1 MRTTRSALVLLGLLL
16 GSAGSVAAQGW
27 DMPSFFS
34 PRPGED
40 IGLYIIDADGVDDI
54 GIAGIWRQE
63 GNLNLGVRAGIVG
76 DDHFALG
83 AEFYGP
89 IRGIEAPILL
99 SWVVGL
105 GGTFN
110 DVTWLRIPAG
120 VSVGVNVD
128 AGSVR
133 ILPYVHPRVAFDYF
147 SFDTPAGDESDSEL
161 NFDLDLGADV
171 DVGRFVL
178 RFGATIGD
186 FDAIGIGAAYKWG
199 RQVTVR

>member
-1 MRTTRSALVLLGLLL
+1 MRTTRFAIVLLGLLAI
-16 GSAGSVAAQGW
+16 AGPVSAQGW

-76 DDHFALG
+76 DDHYALG

-89 IRGIEAPILL
+89 ISGVQSPILL

-110 DVTWLRIPAG
+110 GVTWLRIPAG
-120 VSVGVNVD
+120 VSVGVDVD
-128 AGSVR
+128 AGSFR
-133 ILPYVHPRVAFDYF
+133 ILPYVHPRVEFDYF
-147 SFDTPAGDESDSEL
+147 SFETPGGDESDSEL

-171 DVGRFVL
+171 DIGRFVL
-178 RFGATIGD
+178 RFGATVGD
-186 FDAIGIGAAYKWG
+186 FDAIGIGAAYKMG

>member
-1 MRTTRSALVLLGLLL
+1 
-16 GSAGSVAAQGW
+16 
-27 DMPSFFS
+27 
-34 PRPGED
+34 
-40 IGLYIIDADGVDDI
+40 
-54 GIAGIWRQE
+54 
-63 GNLNLGVRAGIVG
+63 NLGVRAGIVG

-83 AEFYGP
+83 AELYGP

-147 SFDTPAGDESDSEL
+147 SFETPGGDESDSEL
-161 NFDLDLGADV
+161 NFDLDLGADI
-171 DVGRFVL
+171 DVGRFV
-178 RFGATIGD
+178 
-186 FDAIGIGAAYKWG
+186 
-199 RQVTVR
+199 